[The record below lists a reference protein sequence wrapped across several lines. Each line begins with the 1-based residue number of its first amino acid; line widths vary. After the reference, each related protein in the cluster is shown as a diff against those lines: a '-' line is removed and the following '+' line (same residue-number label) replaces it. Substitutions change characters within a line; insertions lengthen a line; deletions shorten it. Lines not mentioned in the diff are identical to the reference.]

1 MLRIVLT
8 AARPVFRS
16 SLARPYSVVQHPHKH
31 SPFLRSFHTRESLR
45 YPRAKPKVDPE
56 PNPNPDPVV
65 VANPTLEKSAEADN
79 TKLLED
85 LDKAPAVKVAKKLRR
100 RAKKIPVPDPV
111 VDNSTL
117 EKGAEANNTQ
127 PLEDLEETPIVK
139 GKKKTSGRV
148 QKNPVK
154 GAEANDT
161 NPLEDSEDTP
171 IAKIEKKARRRVQ
184 KKPVPDPVL
193 VDNSTLEK
201 GSEADDTK
209 SLEDLE
215 ETPAV
220 KVKKKTRRRVQ
231 KTPEIPSEVEV
242 KKSRRKKEK
251 NPDIV
256 PNSNVESKALEEAK
270 TDAEVSPDR
279 SSLEPSQHEY
289 AASRT
294 FLESLGISMPQKH
307 MKAFLT
313 PGSVHTRGRKKRPNK
328 RELKKELKKQKKQSG
343 VDGDQT
349 ESAPVEDIPTKKI
362 RPKAI
367 CNDFE
372 MELSGASVELA
383 EGLAQV
389 MEGVSKSSR
398 KRVNVVSGE
407 LCDDILERLKP
418 SLSKHIGCDILDLN
432 PGACVWSSKMHEFL
446 KPRTH
451 VLMEN
456 DAQIY
461 KPYIQPLL
469 DAPGSTYKLCV
480 KSPLIWSEMNS
491 VFTKD
496 FFPLQEA
503 FPEGDP
509 RLDEPNDTMLVLVNL
524 AFFPKQSY
532 KGFPSITP
540 LVIHQLI
547 SSVMSHA
554 LFQKYGLIRM
564 LVWVADTER
573 ESMLPRHVT
582 FRRKASLE
590 AEIACKIT
598 EVASSGSPPAFFRR
612 DSGVEI
618 SITRKVLE
626 KMKQLDIKT
635 PRGRESIVQEH
646 IMNYPDD
653 AEELVDMLDS
663 DKKTHHYLQE
673 LTELEAKWESGDKIK
688 AFRVTEEGKL
698 AHEAKSRLV
707 PNPDYARMILLQN
720 RKEFRTAQ
728 KQNRDA
734 IISKHRDLLQQQA
747 AWYGIEGKEASLRRD
762 ELKKLRDDLIDE
774 IENLRSREARVRV
787 YTDIDNARCMYVGD
801 SPLLQYDRRVSEPL
815 KAYKEEFYPSQTEL
829 CLLDFEPQPIW
840 PVLRKNFP
848 ANLDIF
854 QHILTTIFA
863 LPSQSVKQAL
873 ISLWPGAYEYL
884 VQECPSLTD
893 PTVGGDPNLDLL
905 AVRCLPFVS
914 FREILEAWDRWP
926 FRPTREDLLAH
937 GGMWENDEGLEAISG
952 MTMYP

>member
-8 AARPVFRS
+8 AARPIFRS
-16 SLARPYSVVQHPHKH
+16 SLAWPYSVVQHPYKH
-31 SPFLRSFHTRESLR
+31 SPFLRSFHTQESLR
-45 YPRAKPKVDPE
+45 YRRAKPKVDPE
-56 PNPNPDPVV
+56 PNPKPDLGVV
-65 VANPTLEKSAEADN
+65 DNPTLEKSAEADN
-79 TKLLED
+79 TKSLED
-85 LDKAPAVKVAKKLRR
+85 LDKTPAVKALKKLRR

-111 VDNSTL
+111 VDNPTV

-139 GKKKTSGRV
+139 GKKKTRRRI
-148 QKNPVK
+148 QKKPVK

-161 NPLEDSEDTP
+161 NPLEDSEEAP

-184 KKPVPDPVL
+184 KKPVPDPVV

-215 ETPAV
+215 ETSAI
-220 KVKKKTRRRVQ
+220 KVKKKPRRRVQ
-231 KTPEIPSEVEV
+231 KTPEIPSEGEV
-242 KKSRRKKEK
+242 KKNRRKKEK
-251 NPDIV
+251 TPDIV
-256 PNSNVESKALEEAK
+256 PKSNIESEAPEEAI
-270 TDAEVSPDR
+270 TDAEVSPER
-279 SSLEPSQHEY
+279 SPVAEY
-289 AASRT
+289 AASKT
-294 FLESLGISMPQKH
+294 FLESLGISMPRKH
-307 MKAFLT
+307 PKEFLT
-313 PGSVHTRGRKKRPNK
+313 SGSVHTRGRKKRPNE
-328 RELKKELKKQKKQSG
+328 RELSRGLKKPKKQSG
-343 VDGDQT
+343 IDADQT
-349 ESAPVEDIPTKKI
+349 ESAPVQKKPTKKI
-362 RPKAI
+362 PPKAI
-367 CNDFE
+367 YKEFE
-372 MELSGASVELA
+372 MEVSDESMELA

-389 MEGVSKSSR
+389 MAGVSKSSR

-407 LCDDILERLKP
+407 LCERLKP
-418 SLSKHIGCDILDLN
+418 SLSKHMGCDILDLN
-432 PGACVWSSKMHEFL
+432 PGACLWSSKMHEIL

-456 DAQIY
+456 DAKIY

-480 KSPLIWSEMNS
+480 KSPLIWSELNS

-503 FPEGDP
+503 FPKGDP

-582 FRRKASLE
+582 FRRKASVE
-590 AEIACKIT
+590 AEIACKMS
-598 EVASSGSPPAFFRR
+598 EVASSGRPPAFFRR
-612 DSGVEI
+612 DSGVEV

-646 IMNYPDD
+646 IMNYPDH

-673 LTELEAKWESGDKIK
+673 LTELESQWESGDKIK
-688 AFRVTEEGKL
+688 AFRVTDKGKS
-698 AHEAKSRLV
+698 AQGAKGRMV
-707 PNPDYARMILLQN
+707 ANPDYARMVFLQN

-747 AWYGIEGKEASLRRD
+747 AWYGIEGKEASIRRD
-762 ELKKLRDDLIDE
+762 ELKKLREDLIDE

-787 YTDIDNARCMYVGD
+787 YTDIDNARCMYIED
-801 SPLLQYDRRVSEPL
+801 KPLLQYDRRVSEPL
-815 KAYKEEFYPSQTEL
+815 KTYKEEFYPSQTEL

-840 PVLRKNFP
+840 SVLRKDFP

-893 PTVGGDPNLDLL
+893 PRVGGDPNLDLL
-905 AVRCLPFVS
+905 SVRCLPFVS

-937 GGMWENDEGLEAISG
+937 GGMWENDEGLEVISG